1 MFENITEETLLRR
14 MLDRVSSKLDKREGS
29 VIYDSIAPTALE
41 HKNMY
46 ISLDECVDEAFID
59 TMSLENLKRKGEEI
73 GVTYKTASRA
83 VVKLQTNVEIA
94 IGSQFTCKGL
104 TFTTTQKLSNF
115 VYLATC
121 NTVGTEANTCV
132 GDVIMTQ
139 NHVGLTE
146 AQIIEIAVEGEND
159 EETET
164 YRNRLL
170 AKSDVEAFG
179 GNTSDYKAKVG
190 SINGVGGV
198 KVYSGT
204 KWNGGGT
211 VKVVFTTSSFNSP
224 TQTLVDQ
231 VQTTI
236 DPETNSGEGIGLAP
250 IGHIVTCLGAEVAT
264 VNITAD
270 FTFKNEGYNLEFCL
284 SNMQTTVDNYFDK
297 LNQKWEDS
305 DNIII
310 RIADIISV
318 LMDVEGV
325 IDVQNV
331 KLNGNENNL
340 TIDED
345 ALVARG
351 TINEL

>member
-1 MFENITEETLLRR
+1 MFEHITEEQLLKR
-14 MLDRVSSKLDKREGS
+14 MLDRVSSKLDKREGA
-29 VIYDSIAPTALE
+29 IIFDSIAPTALE

-46 ISLDECVDEAFID
+46 ISLDECIDEAFID

-73 GVTYKTASRA
+73 GVIYKTASRA
-83 VVKLQTNVEIA
+83 VVKLQTNVDIA

-104 TFTTTQKLSNF
+104 TFTTTQKLSDF

-121 NTVGTEANTCV
+121 NTVGTEANTCL

-146 AQIIEIAVEGEND
+146 AKIIEISIEGEDD
-159 EETET
+159 EEKES

-170 AKSDVEAFG
+170 AKSDVESYG
-179 GNTSDYKAKVG
+179 GNLSDYKAKVG

-211 VKVVFTTSSFNSP
+211 VKVVFTTSSFDVPS
-224 TQTLVDQ
+224 QTLIDL

-236 DPETNSGEGIGLAP
+236 DPETNSGEGVGIAP
-250 IGHIVTCLGAEVAT
+250 IGHIVTCLGAESAT
-264 VNITAD
+264 VNITAN
-270 FTFKNEGYNLEFCL
+270 FTFKDDSYNLEYCL
-284 SNMQTTVDNYFDK
+284 SNIQTTIDNYFDE
-297 LNQKWEDS
+297 LNQTWEDK
-305 DNIII
+305 DNLII
-310 RIADIISV
+310 RIADIISI
-318 LMDVEGV
+318 LMDVEGI

-331 KLNGNENNL
+331 TLNGFENNL

-345 ALVARG
+345 ALVVRG